1 MYTKI
6 QGLVNFRGGGGSKF
20 VRSSDPTNQ
29 EVLKSFHDDC
39 KNIKSMKL
47 MKIFQKR
54 SEIKI
59 IISSYSFQ
67 HNQSDTEYRFL
78 KMLRLSNGDFFR
90 DILITMG
97 MIGL

>member
-1 MYTKI
+1 
-6 QGLVNFRGGGGSKF
+6 
-20 VRSSDPTNQ
+20 
-29 EVLKSFHDDC
+29 
-39 KNIKSMKL
+39 MKL

-90 DILITMG
+90 DMLITMG
-97 MIGL
+97 MIRL